1 MSSCY
6 DDTGSS
12 SLPALMDSYISFD
25 QAQFHT
31 DEFEQVPC
39 FSIFTQNQTN
49 PIFNNITTNNME
61 PKLPSPN
68 NNNATTFRGAPYS
81 LDPLSCDRK
90 VLKVVL
96 SQLSKMERNHLN
108 NQILKGSSP
117 SLGEGSSE
125 SYLSDVGMPHMWN
138 NY

>member
-1 MSSCY
+1 
-6 DDTGSS
+6 
-12 SLPALMDSYISFD
+12 MDSYISFD

-68 NNNATTFRGAPYS
+68 NNNATTFGGAPYS
-81 LDPLSCDRK
+81 LDPLSCDRN

-96 SQLSKMERNHLN
+96 SQLSKMERNPLN